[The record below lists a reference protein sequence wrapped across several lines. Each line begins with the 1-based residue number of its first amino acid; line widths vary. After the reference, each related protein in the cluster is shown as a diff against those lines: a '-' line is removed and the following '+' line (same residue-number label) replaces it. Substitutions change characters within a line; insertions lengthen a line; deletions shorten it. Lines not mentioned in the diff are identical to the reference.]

1 MKQFL
6 TPLFL
11 FSLSFLFLSCS
22 KNNEYLDERAEEL
35 NSFFGVAP
43 SETPIDGDV
52 LFLKDIA
59 YGTGERNQLDLFLP
73 NGKAINGVVIFFH
86 GGAFLFGTKEDLY
99 ESEVKEVLSAA
110 IEDNIAIVNAEYTFI
125 DNVESKGV
133 LSALEDGATVIDFIQ
148 KNSSLLGI
156 PSNKIVLAGIS
167 AGGGIAQWNGFRE
180 QTNAQ
185 VKGIFAFI
193 GQSSYDLYEWQ
204 NIFPDFDLDSL
215 RKSNTELEDLFEKF
229 YNGEADEEKAS
240 LLNYRDQMDAQDP
253 PLYIYNPVFEDQ
265 VISEDNSIDFNVLF
279 HSYRHADYLRKKAT
293 EVGQEFSGAYQE
305 LPQEFIKRVL
315 KN

>member
-43 SETPIDGDV
+43 SEPPIDGDV

-156 PSNKIVLAGIS
+156 PSDKIVLAGIS
-167 AGGGIAQWNGFRE
+167 AG
-180 QTNAQ
+180 
-185 VKGIFAFI
+185 
-193 GQSSYDLYEWQ
+193 D
-204 NIFPDFDLDSL
+204 
-215 RKSNTELEDLFEKF
+215 RKS
-229 YNGEADEEKAS
+229 
-240 LLNYRDQMDAQDP
+240 
-253 PLYIYNPVFEDQ
+253 V
-265 VISEDNSIDFNVLF
+265 V
-279 HSYRHADYLRKKAT
+279 
-293 EVGQEFSGAYQE
+293 
-305 LPQEFIKRVL
+305 
-315 KN
+315 